1 MEMNK
6 NFKKTLAQS
15 RIYTLFFCCC
25 VLELNFGWTGRSRDL
40 KERVQLV
47 KPEAAVS
54 QYGK

>member
-1 MEMNK
+1 M
-6 NFKKTLAQS
+6 
-15 RIYTLFFCCC
+15 
-25 VLELNFGWTGRSRDL
+25 LELNFGWTGRSRDL